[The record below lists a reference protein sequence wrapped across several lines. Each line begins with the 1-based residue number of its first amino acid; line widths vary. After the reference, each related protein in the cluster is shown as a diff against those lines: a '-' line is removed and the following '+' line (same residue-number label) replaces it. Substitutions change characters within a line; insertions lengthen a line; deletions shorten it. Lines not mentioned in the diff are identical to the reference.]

1 MIANYHTHTARC
13 RHAEGMEADYV
24 KMAAERGLQV
34 LGMSDHTPYPFP
46 EGYYSYMRMYP
57 QELANYCKAVE
68 DLKQEYKGRLQVH
81 LGLEAEYYPALFSEL
96 LRILR
101 DQNIE
106 YLILGQH
113 WPGNEMN
120 EVYGGRPTEDESVL
134 QRYYDQCIEALQT
147 GVYTYMAHP
156 DLARFTGPVEIFQKH
171 AARLCREAKSCGVPL
186 EVNLL
191 GIRQQRHYPNIRFW
205 EMAAQEGCQVV
216 FGCDAHKPEDVTD
229 PASEKVALELIGSL
243 GLELL
248 ETVEL
253 RKV

>member
-24 KMAAERGLQV
+24 KMAAERGLQI

-46 EGYYSYMRMYP
+46 EGYYSTMRMYP
-57 QELANYCKAVE
+57 QELDSYCAAVE
-68 DLKQEYKGRLQVH
+68 ALKKEYAGKLQVH
-81 LGLEAEYYPALFSEL
+81 LGLEAEYYPAFFPEL
-96 LRILR
+96 LSILR
-101 DQNIE
+101 DHNVE
-106 YLILGQH
+106 YLIMGQH

-120 EVYGGRPTEDESVL
+120 EIYGGRPTDSEAVL
-134 QRYYDQCIEALQT
+134 ERYYNQCIEGLQT

-156 DLARFTGPVEIFQKH
+156 DMPRFTGPVEVFQKH
-171 AARLCREAKSCGVPL
+171 AARLCREAKSCSIPL
-186 EVNLL
+186 EINLL
-191 GIRQQRHYPNIRFW
+191 GIREGRNYPNILFW

-216 FGCDAHKPEDVTD
+216 FGCDAHRPENVTD
-229 PASEKVALELIGSL
+229 PTSEKTALEMVECL

-253 RKV
+253 KKI

>member
-24 KMAAERGLQV
+24 QMAAQRGLKI

-46 EGYYSYMRMYP
+46 EGYYSYMRMFP
-57 QELANYCKAVE
+57 EELADYCAAVE
-68 DLKQEYKGRLQVH
+68 ALKKEYSRRLQVH
-81 LGLEAEYYPALFSEL
+81 LGLEAEYYPAFFPEL
-96 LRILR
+96 LSILR
-101 DQNIE
+101 DQNVE

-120 EVYGGRPTEDESVL
+120 EIYGGRPTDSEAVL
-134 QRYYDQCIEALQT
+134 ERYYNQCIDALQT

-156 DLARFTGPVEIFQKH
+156 DLPPFTGPVQIFQKH
-171 AARLCREAKSCGVPL
+171 AVRLCQEAKSCGIPL
-186 EVNLL
+186 EINLL
-191 GIRQQRHYPNIRFW
+191 GLRAERNYPNIHFW

-216 FGCDAHKPEDVTD
+216 LGCDAHRPEDVTD
-229 PASEKVALELIGSL
+229 PTSEKTALEMIENL